1 MLFLAEQI
9 LSSFASLSMS
19 LLLIRQID
27 ITYLGQAQIV
37 LIPAL
42 FVSAFVTNKYYL
54 PIASLIDENEKLNG
68 FFRTLKII
76 IFYFI
81 VSIFILLFTFDKV
94 NGIALGLPMA
104 IYLIATEYSRYFLIA
119 FRRASLITIV
129 TSLRFTILLS
139 SLIFF
144 RYFQDINL
152 MQYFIWPFLLIIATI
167 PSLISAIICFKS
179 LGLNLLN
186 IVKRTFGSF
195 AFSQGGSSSTYSLF
209 NCFSGFI
216 NSSSLAFCGASEFA
230 AYNAF
235 HKSLNI
241 FNPAI
246 QLIELHPRSNFAKFA
261 QSQKT
266 HIFLLILVSIL
277 ILPNTSRLI
286 SFIFGQSLVSY
297 SQLFLF
303 VLPQILFACFCRLL
317 GSRLRI
323 VCQNSNLIFKKIGYV
338 MILISLVNLG
348 ITIMLKS
355 ITISIAIINIFYFVQ
370 YFKLIFSI
378 SSNLRNSPNEHSY
391 LS

>member
-1 MLFLAEQI
+1 
-9 LSSFASLSMS
+9 MS

-42 FVSAFVTNKYYL
+42 FLSAFVANKYYL
-54 PIASLIDENEKLNG
+54 PIASLVDENEKLNG

-76 IFYFI
+76 SFYFI
-81 VSIFILLFTFDKV
+81 VSIFILIFIFDKV

-104 IYLIATEYSRYFLIA
+104 IYLISTEYSRYFLIA
-119 FRRASLITIV
+119 FRKASLITMV
-129 TSLRFTILLS
+129 TSLRLAILLS

-152 MQYFIWPFLLIIATI
+152 MQYIIWPSLFIMATI
-167 PSLISAIICFKS
+167 PSVISAITCFKS

-186 IVKRTFGSF
+186 IVKRTTGSF

-266 HIFLLILVSIL
+266 HIAILILTSIL
-277 ILPNTSRLI
+277 ILPHTSRLI
-286 SFIFGQSLVSY
+286 SVIFGQALVSY
-297 SQLFLF
+297 SQIFSLVLF
-303 VLPQILFACFCRLL
+303 QILFACFCRLL

-323 VCQNSNLIFKKIGYV
+323 VSQNSKIIFKKIGYV
-338 MILISLVNLG
+338 MIIISLINLG
-348 ITIMLKS
+348 VTILLKS
-355 ITISIAIINIFYFVQ
+355 IKISIGIINIFYFAQ
-370 YFKLIFSI
+370 YFKLISSI
-378 SSNLRNSPNEHSY
+378 SSNLLNSTNEHSY